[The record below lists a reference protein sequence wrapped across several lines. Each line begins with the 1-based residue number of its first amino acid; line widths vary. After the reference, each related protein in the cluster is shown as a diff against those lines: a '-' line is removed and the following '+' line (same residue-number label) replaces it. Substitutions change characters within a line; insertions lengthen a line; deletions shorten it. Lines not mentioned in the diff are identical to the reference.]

1 MRHPTYLSKFTLK
14 DYIAGLVRKDSED
27 QDNSN
32 SYSLSAEAR
41 PFLPLKTSLSA
52 EASPFPTLKSSLSA
66 EAKPFLP
73 LKTFSILVSSLE
85 SNISFTI
92 PVFSNSLSVS
102 TLRQY
107 FPLATNM
114 NYIQNGQMITV
125 ATSKNYNTEMNT
137 DTELTELKFCIP
149 DSCHQYFVS
158 EHGEVEVDRHR
169 LCKTTMEDA
178 AKCVEGIKHKL
189 KSTMAEVKK
198 LEEEVSELLRLLSD
212 EAGDTFLK
220 MNNMVNLPNNNEFAY
235 YTNQNYTEA
244 VDAHTYGV
252 DVELVHTSSE
262 HAVGMGCSLS
272 LKESELHDTSPVES
286 ELAVKEEVAA
296 SDDLVVEEKKYFEDY
311 GFSDTDSD
319 DAIDV
324 VTCKDVDC
332 KEVKEDNRCNVEV
345 EKSNLSSSPLDA
357 FSVPLFKSESCSL
370 SSRPRC
376 VRRVVGK

>member
-1 MRHPTYLSKFTLK
+1 
-14 DYIAGLVRKDSED
+14 
-27 QDNSN
+27 
-32 SYSLSAEAR
+32 
-41 PFLPLKTSLSA
+41 
-52 EASPFPTLKSSLSA
+52 
-66 EAKPFLP
+66 
-73 LKTFSILVSSLE
+73 
-85 SNISFTI
+85 
-92 PVFSNSLSVS
+92 
-102 TLRQY
+102 
-107 FPLATNM
+107 M

-220 MNNMVNLPNNNEFAY
+220 MNNMVNLPNNEFAY
-235 YTNQNYTEA
+235 YINQNYIEA
-244 VDAHTYGV
+244 VDADAYGD

-262 HAVGMGCSLS
+262 HAVGMGCSLG
-272 LKESELHDTSPVES
+272 LKESELHDTSPAEK
-286 ELAVKEEVAA
+286 ELAVKEEMAA
-296 SDDLVVEEKKYFEDY
+296 SDDLVVEEKKNFDDY

-324 VTCKDVDC
+324 VTYKDVDC
-332 KEVKEDNRCNVEV
+332 KEVKEDNRCDVEV
-345 EKSNLSSSPLDA
+345 EKSSLLSSPVDA
-357 FSVPLFKSESCSL
+357 VSVPRFKSESCSL
-370 SSRPRC
+370 SSKPRC